1 MEETVTL
8 RVRDGTSEILFKIR
22 RNTPI
27 LRVKEAYC
35 SKRGIGNVDAH
46 FFINGLLINDLDTA
60 LTLEL
65 EDNDVVEV
73 SVNTQVNY
81 NDKTEHN
88 SREDLLNELEESTAP
103 KKNAHGAQLRVI
115 ILSRETLSR
124 KFRRMWS
131 NCLPIGTAYSLSK

>member
-1 MEETVTL
+1 MEDTVTL

-35 SKRGIGNVDAH
+35 SKRGIGNIDAH
-46 FFINGLLINDLDTA
+46 FYINGQLINDTDTA

-73 SVNTQVNY
+73 AVNDQKNDRSALERSV
-81 NDKTEHN
+81 
-88 SREDLLNELEESTAP
+88 REDILNELEESISP
-103 KKNAHGAQLRVI
+103 KNNTYGAHLKVI
-115 ILSRETLSR
+115 ILIKQIPVEIIPC
-124 KFRRMWS
+124 RMW
-131 NCLPIGTAYSLSK
+131 

>member
-35 SKRGIGNVDAH
+35 SKRGIGNIDAH
-46 FFINGLLINDLDTA
+46 FFINGQLINDTDTA

-73 SVNTQVNY
+73 SVDSQVN
-81 NDKTEHN
+81 DRSTERS
-88 SREDLLNELEESTAP
+88 SREDLLNELEESIAP
-103 KKNAHGAQLRVI
+103 NNISYGSHLKVI
-115 ILSRETLSR
+115 IFHRE
-124 KFRRMWS
+124 
-131 NCLPIGTAYSLSK
+131 P

>member
-1 MEETVTL
+1 MEDTVTL

-35 SKRGIGNVDAH
+35 SKRGIGNIDAR
-46 FFINGLLINDLDTA
+46 FFINGLLVNDSDTA

-73 SVNTQVNY
+73 AVNDQN
-81 NDKTEHN
+81 NDRVVDR
-88 SREDLLNELEESTAP
+88 SIREDLLNELEESISP
-103 KKNAHGAQLRVI
+103 KNNTYGAQLRVI
-115 ILSRETLSR
+115 IIRSILL
-124 KFRRMWS
+124 
-131 NCLPIGTAYSLSK
+131 